1 MTHITPGTR
10 TRNGM
15 STANRGKAMLPT
27 YTGACGCAGVRL
39 CKPFKGEGEGE
50 RRMTAN
56 VSREG
61 QRLLVE
67 RSRRA
72 FNYMVCACATHTYP
86 QLGTGLPHNCLQF
99 DSMGRRTIERRFKN
113 IGLQREEDSNA
124 YVSMRL
130 SYATLRLASLS
141 AYYFSISRL
150 SRYAKTAAERAGWKY
165 VEDNKPSFK
174 LASINFPHPLFF

>member
-1 MTHITPGTR
+1 MTTPWTRPRTSDDIDDSYIHFNLGQLEDTDGELRIPLRMSKVPPSLSFLGFGSKLPHQCSRLHIPMTHITPGTR
-10 TRNGM
+10 TRNGT

-39 CKPFKGEGEGE
+39 CKPFKEEEEGEEE

-72 FNYMVCACATHTYP
+72 FNYMVCTCATHTYP
-86 QLGTGLPHNCLQF
+86 QRGTGLPHNCLQF
-99 DSMGRRTIERRFKN
+99 DSMGRRTIERRF
-113 IGLQREEDSNA
+113 
-124 YVSMRL
+124 
-130 SYATLRLASLS
+130 
-141 AYYFSISRL
+141 
-150 SRYAKTAAERAGWKY
+150 
-165 VEDNKPSFK
+165 
-174 LASINFPHPLFF
+174 